1 MNKIVEMYYF
11 DSIYDLK
18 VYDIV
23 RIFVEEDDEELMEEE
38 EEEEDD
44 CSSVYVFSYL
54 VFIEIK

>member
-1 MNKIVEMYYF
+1 MYYF

-23 RIFVEEDDEELMEEE
+23 RIFVEEDEEELM

-44 CSSVYVFSYL
+44 CSSVFSYL
-54 VFIEIK
+54 VFVEIK

>member
-18 VYDIV
+18 IYDIV

-44 CSSVYVFSYL
+44 CSSVFSYL

>member
-18 VYDIV
+18 VFDIV
-23 RIFVEEDDEELMEEE
+23 RIFVEEDEEELMEEE

-44 CSSVYVFSYL
+44 CSSVFSYL